1 MNVPTAVLKK
11 KQWGHKE
18 IPGERE
24 YKCSQKKQQEK
35 TAGKKGGKSYPT
47 TYTTR
52 PAPQKKKKKLK
63 RRGSDHWPVRTDSGA
78 LPLSQPPGDTKKH
91 PRGMIVF
98 HPRGTRQ
105 KPGRETK
112 RLRKCWKP
120 LPGDICAYCCCC
132 RIIRN
137 AVPTCWKEIPGD
149 TKEQTPGGW

>member
-52 PAPQKKKKKLK
+52 PAPQKKKKTQEARLGPLTCAH
-63 RRGSDHWPVRTDSGA
+63 RFGRSTAEPTPRGYEKTSPRDDSV
-78 LPLSQPPGDTKKH
+78 PSPGDTTKTREGNETPPKMLETSS
-91 PRGMIVF
+91 RGYMC
-98 HPRGTRQ
+98 
-105 KPGRETK
+105 
-112 RLRKCWKP
+112 L
-120 LPGDICAYCCCC
+120 LLLL
-132 RIIRN
+132 
-137 AVPTCWKEIPGD
+137 
-149 TKEQTPGGW
+149 